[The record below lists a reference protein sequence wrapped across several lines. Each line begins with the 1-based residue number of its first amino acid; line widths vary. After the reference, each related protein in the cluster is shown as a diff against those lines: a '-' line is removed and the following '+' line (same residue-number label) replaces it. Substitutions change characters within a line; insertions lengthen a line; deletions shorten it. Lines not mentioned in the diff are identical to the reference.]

1 MEKWE
6 YVVKKEFGK
15 LIDVNAWVD
24 DFVYYISLC
33 TEPEFIDTV
42 DMQKHYYNK
51 ALQCLD
57 NWVKYNTYLPKETVH
72 RIADTLKYL
81 AEMAITYSSDDE
93 ESDIELAE
101 VIGAIYDLVEMA
113 KIVSVINIWERVR
126 EKYGGFSIEHT
137 TA

>member
-1 MEKWE
+1 M
-6 YVVKKEFGK
+6 VKKEFDMLVK
-15 LIDVNAWVD
+15 VNAWID

-42 DMQKHYYNK
+42 DMQERYYNK

-57 NWVKYNTYLPKETVH
+57 NWVRYNTYLPKETVH

-81 AEMAITYSSDDE
+81 AEMAIAFSNDDDV
-93 ESDIELAE
+93 SDIELTE
-101 VIGAIYDLVEMA
+101 VIGAIYDLAEMA
-113 KIVSVINIWERVR
+113 KIVSVINIWEKVR
-126 EKYGGFSIEHT
+126 EKYKDFSIEHT